1 MKTFVEKFSY
11 SPSGNDEKL
20 KWKSIITR
28 FLFWQTYFSLAGNY
42 VFAIPNLQLAI
53 FTANAEGNHVW
64 PSWYDLWNSS
74 KLWPQDDLDKDF
86 SIVLYTCCF
95 LIMIEGKVLF

>member
-53 FTANAEGNHVW
+53 FTAKEEGNHVW
-64 PSWYDLWNSS
+64 PSWYDLGNST
-74 KLWPQDDLDKDF
+74 KLWPQDDIDKDF
-86 SIVLYTCCF
+86 SIVLYIF
-95 LIMIEGKVLF
+95 RLKLYPSGIEFY